1 MSNNGF
7 KHWCDSRGIQ
17 AEYRRDV
24 IEKDR
29 SQAEF
34 TLTLAQYLERVLTPD
49 RITTGQEHLRTFA
62 CELAE
67 LETLYG
73 VDPAVIVA
81 IWGVETRYGDIRGDI
96 PVIDALATLAYD
108 GRRAALFNSQLEAFL
123 PLLDTD
129 IDVSAICGS
138 WAGAFGHTQF
148 MPTSYRDF
156 AVGFDHSGVP
166 ILWGDNPLDALASSA
181 NYLSKHGWKTGYE
194 WGQNVW
200 LSPDF
205 DVTTVGRHIQK
216 SKHDW
221 ADIGIETTLDQDA
234 LSLILPMGVSGPAFL
249 VGSNFACVETY
260 NRSETYV
267 FAVCLLADAIAK
279 RGTLPTWPEGHTALL
294 RVDRVALQEHL
305 TRLGFDTFG
314 ADGIFGP
321 NTYAALRAYQKS
333 VGLVADGYPSA
344 TLLDQIK
351 NQPSP

>member
-1 MSNNGF
+1 MSESGFQDWCNN
-7 KHWCDSRGIQ
+7 RGIR
-17 AEYRRDV
+17 AAYRSDV

-34 TLTLAQYLERVLTPD
+34 TLTLAQYLERVLTQD
-49 RITTGQEHLRTFA
+49 KIAQGQEHLRTYA
-62 CELAE
+62 RELAG
-67 LETLYG
+67 LESLYG
-73 VDPAVIVA
+73 VDAAVIIA
-81 IWGVETRYGDIRGDI
+81 IWGIETRYGHIRGDI

-108 GRRAALFNSQLEAFL
+108 GRRAALFDSQLDAFL

-129 IDVSAICGS
+129 IDASEICGS

-156 AVGFDHSGVP
+156 AVGFEHSGVP
-166 ILWGDNPLDALASSA
+166 VLWGDSPLDAFASSA
-181 NYLSKHGWKTGYE
+181 NYLRKHGWKTGLG
-194 WGQNVW
+194 WGQNVR
-200 LSPDF
+200 LSSDF
-205 DVTTVGRHIQK
+205 DVTTVGRHVEKTKQE
-216 SKHDW
+216 W
-221 ADIGIETTLDQDA
+221 AAIGIETTLDQDA
-234 LSLILPMGVSGPAFL
+234 LSLILPMGVTGPAFL

-260 NRSETYV
+260 NCSETYV

-294 RVDRVALQEHL
+294 RVDRVALQENL

-321 NTYAALRAYQKS
+321 NTYAALRAYQSS